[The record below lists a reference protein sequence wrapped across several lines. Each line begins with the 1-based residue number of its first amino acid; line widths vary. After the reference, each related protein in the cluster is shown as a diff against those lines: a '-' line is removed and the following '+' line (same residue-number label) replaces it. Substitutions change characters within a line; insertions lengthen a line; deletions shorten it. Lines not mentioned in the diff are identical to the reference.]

1 MIVGSGKELRN
12 GGRKLQSWE
21 MVVGSGKNAFSA
33 HQQYMILGYWDI
45 LHLKFHLK
53 K

>member
-12 GGRKLQSWE
+12 GGRTLQSWE